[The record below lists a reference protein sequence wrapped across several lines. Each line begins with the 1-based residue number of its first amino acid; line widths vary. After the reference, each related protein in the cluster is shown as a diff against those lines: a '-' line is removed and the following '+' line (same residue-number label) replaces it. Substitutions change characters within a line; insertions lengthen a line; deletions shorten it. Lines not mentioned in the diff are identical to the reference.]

1 MLINMAE
8 FSLFSRMVLVDGDG
22 DGKDYVTPIVINANE
37 ILFLPIRR
45 FFVKV
50 ITPLH
55 NFAGTDWSAQQSQGE
70 PFA

>member
-1 MLINMAE
+1 MINDDR
-8 FSLFSRMVLVDGDG
+8 SYLMVLVDGDRDSKG
-22 DGKDYVTPIVINANE
+22 YVTPIVNANE
-37 ILFLPIRR
+37 ILFLPIRS

-55 NFAGTDWSAQQSQGE
+55 DFAGTDWSAQQSQGE